1 MAEHLLL
8 DRKDRDKLGVV
19 HEKFLKGEVTSFV
32 LVAVYADGKTEVN
45 YDLVDAQDD
54 KLLNKMGG
62 GVMAAFDALRNMAL
76 ELKIKNDPLRLLR
89 AKPN

>member
-19 HEKFLKGEVTSFV
+19 HEKFLKGDVTSFV
-32 LVAVYADGKTEVN
+32 LIAVYADGTTEVN
-45 YDLVDAQDD
+45 YDLVDSQDE

-62 GVMAAFDALRNMAL
+62 GLMAAFDQVRNMAL
-76 ELKIKNDPLRLLR
+76 ELKIKADPLRLLR
-89 AKPN
+89 KH

>member
-8 DRKDRDKLGVV
+8 DRKDRDKLGIV
-19 HEKFLKGEVTSFV
+19 HEKFMKGEVTSFV
-32 LVAVYADGKTEVN
+32 CIAVYADGTTEVN
-45 YDLVDAQDD
+45 YDLVDAQND

-62 GVMAAFDALRNMAL
+62 GLMAAFDQIRNMAL